1 MSEVSLPA
9 ARFQRV
15 AGMVARY
22 LAELLQASVGV
33 LDYQGNL
40 VAVDHGAAGSL
51 PDRPVLSPDDGWLR
65 VPIRCASLS
74 GEIVI
79 DAPRAPGT
87 ISPRLVRSLAEL
99 LVDHLALVDELPVQR
114 ELKSKFIHDLLNG
127 MIVDEAE
134 ILRVG
139 HILGMDFTRPRA
151 VILVDASDFVFAPR
165 TRSPEA
171 AEAQMRRNAQ
181 LIIGSIVDFFHLP
194 DDTICGY
201 IGDGEIAVLK
211 ASSSQDLAG
220 WADGPSASPSSP
232 SWADLSALKRAT
244 RALLDKL
251 RRETLAE
258 ISIGVGR
265 YHPSIRG
272 LARSYQDASTAL
284 HLGRRLFGPNRVHSL
299 DELGIAAFVGVPD
312 ERTKVDLA
320 RRLLSPL
327 DHAPELLET
336 LAVYFEEDCHPSR
349 VASRLA
355 IHRNTLSYRLDR
367 ITTLIGLDPRRFDD
381 AVQIRLAL
389 LVRQLQTDGA

>member
-1 MSEVSLPA
+1 MTEGNLSA
-9 ARFQRV
+9 TRFQRV
-15 AGMVARY
+15 AGTVAHR
-22 LAELLQASVGV
+22 LAELLQASIAV
-33 LDYQGNL
+33 LDQQGNL
-40 VAVDHGAAGSL
+40 VAVDHGSASSTFDEGSL
-51 PDRPVLSPDDGWLR
+51 SPGNAWLR
-65 VPIRCASLS
+65 VPVRCASLA

-79 DAPRAPGT
+79 GRPRARGMS
-87 ISPRLVRSLAEL
+87 SPRLVRSLVEL
-99 LVDHLALVDELPVQR
+99 LIDHLALIDELPVQR

-165 TRSPEA
+165 ARTPEA
-171 AEAQMRRNAQ
+171 AEAQMRRHAQ
-181 LIIGSIVDFFHLP
+181 LIIGSIVEFFHLP

-220 WADGPSASPSSP
+220 WADDPAAGASSP
-232 SWADLSALKRAT
+232 SWADLTALKRAT

-251 RRETLAE
+251 RRETHAE

-272 LARSYQDASTAL
+272 LARSYQDARTAL
-284 HLGRRLFGPNRVHSL
+284 YLGRRLFGPNRVHSL
-299 DELGIAAFVGVPD
+299 DEMGVAAFVGVPD

-327 DHAPELLET
+327 EHAPELLET
-336 LAVYFEEDCHPSR
+336 LTTYFEEDCHPSR
-349 VASRLA
+349 AASRLA
-355 IHRNTLSYRLDR
+355 VHRNTLSYRLDR
-367 ITTLIGLDPRRFDD
+367 ITNLIGLDPRRFDD

-389 LVRQLQTDGA
+389 LVRQLQMDRA